1 MPPRCVALLGIGQ
14 LINWGVL
21 YYAFAV
27 LLQPVQA
34 DLDVPA
40 WAVTGAFSLALL
52 VSAAMSPAVGRWT
65 DDGRAARAI
74 AGGGAGAAGLLALW
88 ALAPGLATLYLVWAG
103 LGVCMAA
110 SLYEPVFA
118 VIARSS
124 GSPEGRLRALAVVT
138 LLGGLA
144 STVFLP
150 LTAALVATVGWRS
163 TALALAALM
172 MVSAA
177 LGVYALRALPG
188 VPAAQDAGTIAAA
201 PPPRS
206 RPLRVL
212 SLVFGGSTLASA
224 AFVAT
229 LVPALGERGVEP
241 TAAALLGGLFGAMQL
256 PGRALLMSPRV
267 SPSGPVLVRSSL
279 WLQAAGALAVAVL
292 PTTVALA
299 AGIAAFAAG
308 SGLTTLAR
316 PHLLQEAVGAASY
329 GAVNGRVA
337 RAQQVTRALGP
348 VAASALA
355 AVASHAVVLLV
366 LGGALALLP
375 LLVRRRQ
382 STT

>member
-1 MPPRCVALLGIGQ
+1 MPPRSVALLGLGQ

-40 WAVTGAFSLALL
+40 WTVTGAFSLALL
-52 VSAAMSPAVGRWT
+52 VSAAMSPVVGRWT
-65 DDGRAARAI
+65 DDGWAARAI
-74 AGGGAGAAGLLALW
+74 AGGGGGAAILLALW

-118 VIARSS
+118 VVARST
-124 GSPEGRLRALAVVT
+124 GSPDGRLRALAVVT

-150 LTAALVATVGWRS
+150 LTAALVATVGWRK
-163 TALALAALM
+163 TTLALAALLV
-172 MVSAA
+172 VSAA
-177 LGVYALRALPG
+177 LSRLALSPAPGPAAVGDAAANAAGPPPRPGPLRAL
-188 VPAAQDAGTIAAA
+188 T
-201 PPPRS
+201 
-206 RPLRVL
+206 
-212 SLVFGGSTLASA
+212 LVFGGSTLASA
-224 AFVAT
+224 AFIAT

-256 PGRALLMSPRV
+256 PGRALLMNRRV
-267 SPSGPVLVRSSL
+267 SPSGAGLVRWSL
-279 WLQAAGALAVAVL
+279 WLQAGGALAVAVL

-316 PHLLQEAVGAASY
+316 PHLLQQAVDPGSY

-337 RAQQVTRALGP
+337 RAQQVTRAIGP
-348 VAASALA
+348 VTASALA
-355 AVASHAVVLLV
+355 AVASHAVVLLA
-366 LGGALALLP
+366 LAGALALLP
-375 LLVRRRQ
+375 LLVGRRQ